1 MTVMS
6 KKIIYSRYLYYMII
20 VKLDKNM
27 SLEKALKI
35 YKSKIIK
42 TRQQSEL
49 NERKEYTKKSVKER
63 DTLKKAIYVQKKF
76 KSN

>member
-1 MTVMS
+1 MS

>member
-1 MTVMS
+1 M
-6 KKIIYSRYLYYMII
+6 YNMII

-49 NERKEYTKKSVKER
+49 IERKEYTKKSVKER

>member
-1 MTVMS
+1 MS
-6 KKIIYSRYLYYMII
+6 KKIIYWRYLYYMII

-49 NERKEYTKKSVKER
+49 IERKEYIKKSVKER

>member
-6 KKIIYSRYLYYMII
+6 KKITYSRYLYYMII

>member
-1 MTVMS
+1 
-6 KKIIYSRYLYYMII
+6 
-20 VKLDKNM
+20 M

-49 NERKEYTKKSVKER
+49 IERKEYTKKSVKDR
-63 DTLKKAIYVQKKF
+63 DSLKKAIYVQKKF

>member
-1 MTVMS
+1 MS
-6 KKIIYSRYLYYMII
+6 KKLLYWRYLYNMII

-49 NERKEYTKKSVKER
+49 IERKEYTKKSVKDR
-63 DTLKKAIYVQKKF
+63 DSLKKAIYVQKKF

>member
-1 MTVMS
+1 MS
-6 KKIIYSRYLYYMII
+6 KKLLYWRYLYNMII

-49 NERKEYTKKSVKER
+49 IERKEYTKKSVKER
-63 DTLKKAIYVQKKF
+63 DSLKKAIYVQKKF

>member
-49 NERKEYTKKSVKER
+49 IERKEYTKKSVKER

>member
-1 MTVMS
+1 MISLS
-6 KKIIYSRYLYYMII
+6 KKLLYWRYLYNMII

-49 NERKEYTKKSVKER
+49 IERKEYTKKSVKER

>member
-1 MTVMS
+1 MS
-6 KKIIYSRYLYYMII
+6 KKITYSRYLYYMII